1 MKDRLW
7 TNILLL
13 GVSLWLFLFSVSL
26 LGYSA
31 KSLGSGFAQ
40 ELINATSNPFI
51 GLFIGLLSTALI
63 QSSSTV
69 TSMTVAFV
77 GAGTLPF
84 SSAIPIVL
92 GANIGTS
99 LTSTLVALAHITS
112 RSQFRRAFATGT
124 AHDLFNL
131 LGTAIIFPLQYY
143 FGILSVPAKGI
154 GGVIDLGTRNIP
166 GFKDGSPGRFEQLS
180 EFLTYLMGNYSWL
193 VLILAIVLIFL
204 SIRMITRLIRLLF
217 VKESQRQFEESFFG
231 NKKKAFGWGI
241 LSTSLVQSS
250 SLTTSLTV
258 PLVAT
263 GKVRFGRAIPFI
275 IGANI
280 GTTLTALIASLQQS
294 IEAREI
300 AIVHLL
306 FNLFCA
312 LIFVPGSPLGKL
324 HSFLAIKFGEMA
336 YRERLIGFVYV
347 LFFFFLLPFLL
358 IFLSGGFDFNSL

>member
-13 GVSLWLFLFSVSL
+13 GFSLWLFLFSVSL
-26 LGYSA
+26 LSFSA
-31 KSLGSGFAQ
+31 KNLGSGFAEQ
-40 ELINATSNPFI
+40 LINATSNPFI
-51 GLFIGLLSTALI
+51 GLFIGLLSTAVI

-84 SSAIPIVL
+84 TGAIPIIL

-112 RSQFRRAFATGT
+112 RNQFRRAFATGT

-143 FGILSVPAKGI
+143 FGILSIPAQRI
-154 GGVIDLGTRNIP
+154 GGIFDLGTRNIP
-166 GFKDGSPGRFEQLS
+166 GIGGDSPGRFEQLS
-180 EFLTYLMGNYSWL
+180 QFLTYMMGNYSWL
-193 VLILAIVLIFL
+193 VLILAIGLIFL
-204 SIRMITRLIRLLF
+204 SIRLITRLIRLLF
-217 VKESQRQFEESFFG
+217 IRESQRQFEENFFG
-231 NKKKAFGWGI
+231 TKKKALGWGI
-241 LSTSLVQSS
+241 LSTALVQSS

-263 GKVRFGRAIPFI
+263 RKVRFQRAVPFI

-280 GTTLTALIASLQQS
+280 GTTITALIASLQQS

-306 FNLFCA
+306 FNLICA
-312 LIFVPGSPLGKL
+312 LIFIPGTPFARL
-324 HSFLAIKFGEMA
+324 HSLLAIKLGNLA
-336 YRERLIGFVYV
+336 YKERLVGFVYV
-347 LFFFFLLPFLL
+347 LVVFFLLPFIL
-358 IFLSGGFDFNSL
+358 IFLSGGFEFNR